1 MSGLGR
7 AYAAL
12 RRFRRDQGGA
22 TLVELAV
29 TIPLFLLLFMGII
42 DFGRM
47 AFHYVVAERAMNVAA
62 RVAAVRPPA
71 CAGVPEI
78 HRRASSA
85 SGTPP
90 SFGTSCRAGPDICE
104 DAGTVTC
111 SGSAANPTAN
121 EIWELVRGAMPPG
134 AGIGDLSFSYSYDQ
148 NLGFLGGPYV
158 PVVTVEI
165 EGQTFEFVSPL
176 GRLAALAGSTAGT
189 SLGEAAVPFPSMSVS
204 LPGED
209 LALGQNG

>member
-1 MSGLGR
+1 MRGLLR
-7 AYAAL
+7 TYAAL

-22 TLVELAV
+22 TLVELA
-29 TIPLFLLLFMGII
+29 IAMPLFLLLFMGII

-47 AFHYVVAERAMNVAA
+47 AFHYVVAERAMNVAS

-78 HRRASSA
+78 HERNPSA
-85 SGTPP
+85 SGTLP
-90 SFGTSCRAGPDICE
+90 SFGTSCRTGPDICL

-121 EIWELVRGAMPPG
+121 EIWQLIRGAMPPG
-134 AGIGDLSFSYSYDQ
+134 ADIAALSFRYSYDQ

-158 PVVTVEI
+158 PVVTVELQN
-165 EGQTFEFVSPL
+165 QTFGFVSPL
-176 GRLAALAGSTAGT
+176 GRLAALTGATADPT
-189 SLGEAAVPFPSMSVS
+189 LGAAVPFPPMSVS
-204 LPGED
+204 LPAED

>member
-1 MSGLGR
+1 MRGLGR

-12 RRFRRDQGGA
+12 RRFRREQDGA
-22 TLVELAV
+22 TLVELGIA
-29 TIPLFLLLFMGII
+29 IPLFLFLFMGLI

-71 CAGVPEI
+71 CPGVPEI
-78 HRRASSA
+78 HQRDPSA
-85 SGTPP
+85 TGTLPN
-90 SFGTSCRAGPDICE
+90 FGTSCRAGPDICL

-111 SGSAANPTAN
+111 DGSAANATAD
-121 EIWELVRGAMPPG
+121 EIWGLVRGAMPPG
-134 AGIGDLSFSYSYDQ
+134 ATISALSFSYSYDS

-158 PVVTVEI
+158 PVVTVELQN
-165 EGQTFEFVSPL
+165 QTFEFVSPL
-176 GRLAALAGSTAGT
+176 GRLAALAGAPAG
-189 SLGEAAVPFPSMSVS
+189 SALGASVPFPSMSVS

-209 LALGQNG
+209 LALGQSG